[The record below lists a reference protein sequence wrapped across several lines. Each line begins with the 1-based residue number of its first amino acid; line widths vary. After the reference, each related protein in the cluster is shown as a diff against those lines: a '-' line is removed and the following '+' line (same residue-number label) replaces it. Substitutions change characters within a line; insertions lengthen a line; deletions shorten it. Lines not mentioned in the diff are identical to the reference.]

1 MEISLFEFLV
11 VLLLFVNVIVAARV
25 LITVLD
31 IQDENLQYYE
41 LIKISLKDIK
51 DCVYFLEKTE
61 LAKKYKESKNLLEDE

>member
-1 MEISLFEFLV
+1 MEISLFEFIV
-11 VLLLFVNVIVAARV
+11 VLLLFVNIIVVARV

-51 DCVYFLEKTE
+51 RTVEYLEKME
-61 LAKKYKESKNLLEDE
+61 IAKKYKESKNLLEDD